1 MTGWTLLAFA
11 IVRETVRTLGGRI
24 ELDSS
29 PGKGTVFR
37 IVLARARVREEVP
50 A

>member
-1 MTGWTLLAFA
+1 
-11 IVRETVRTLGGRI
+11 VRESVRTLGGRI

-29 PGKGTVFR
+29 PGEGTVFR
-37 IVLARARVREEVP
+37 IVLARARVREGVP